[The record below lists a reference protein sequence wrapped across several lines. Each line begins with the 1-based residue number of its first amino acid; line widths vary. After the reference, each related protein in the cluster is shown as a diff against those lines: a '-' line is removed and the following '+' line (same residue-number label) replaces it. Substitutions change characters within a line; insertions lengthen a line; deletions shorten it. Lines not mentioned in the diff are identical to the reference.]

1 MLAGSAARQ
10 HCALAGLSVFNEVIP
25 VLRPRASECL
35 NLFHYA
41 RASLM
46 NLTFNLAVINQSFNQ
61 RLLWGVN
68 QATGLVQLNLA
79 VDNVVLTAEKIR
91 SNRVNI
97 PC

>member
-1 MLAGSAARQ
+1 
-10 HCALAGLSVFNEVIP
+10 
-25 VLRPRASECL
+25 
-35 NLFHYA
+35 
-41 RASLM
+41 M

-79 VDNVVLTAEKIR
+79 VDYSTNVVLTAEKIR
-91 SNRVNI
+91 SNTVNI